1 MEFNGILKGFEGNH
15 PFHNYTIRSQYR
27 SSHNIRR
34 KNVTEISP
42 SLEKK
47 QDNELENHGIDKPVV
62 VYARWLHEPDEND
75 MIGASHF
82 RKIRSCSC
90 GKLESLSGMRY
101 IELNICGKSF
111 MLHQIRKMAGT
122 AIAVKRKLLPP
133 DILQLSLVKFCRII
147 LPLAPSEVLFLRG
160 NCFSIRTRTGNAVE
174 PEIEALVESKEIQA
188 AVDGF
193 YNSILLPEISK
204 FLDPSKSP
212 WKEWIEILDRN
223 TGIPDG
229 ELDDV
234 RNAWKSWSGNYS
246 EGTRTRSLMRV
257 ETSVVG

>member
-1 MEFNGILKGFEGNH
+1 
-15 PFHNYTIRSQYR
+15 
-27 SSHNIRR
+27 
-34 KNVTEISP
+34 
-42 SLEKK
+42 
-47 QDNELENHGIDKPVV
+47 
-62 VYARWLHEPDEND
+62 
-75 MIGASHF
+75 
-82 RKIRSCSC
+82 
-90 GKLESLSGMRY
+90 
-101 IELNICGKSF
+101 
-111 MLHQIRKMAGT
+111 MAGT

-160 NCFSIRTRTGNAVE
+160 NCFSIRTRTGNAAE
-174 PEIEALVESKEIQA
+174 PEIEALVESKEIQVV
-188 AVDGF
+188 VDGF

-223 TGIPDG
+223 TRIPDG

-246 EGTRTRSLMRV
+246 EGKRALF
-257 ETSVVG
+257 